1 MTLSQCS
8 SLTLCVVR
16 STLSPFDDDSVVCWL
31 LSYND
36 IRFGQSFSC
45 FQLILTRLL
54 KQKSKQTE
62 ELAVRIQDA
71 ENSVQRLVSE
81 EDDQDSSRQS
91 AGDPEVQQRQQDV
104 FIHDEGS
111 DDDLDDDE
119 TEESFDALEERFHVF
134 EEEVAILVAEV
145 HDVVLYSK
153 LNITGFMKILKVSS
167 LVRII

>member
-1 MTLSQCS
+1 MLA
-8 SLTLCVVR
+8 LEL
-16 STLSPFDDDSVVCWL
+16 
-31 LSYND
+31 YYD
-36 IRFGQSFSC
+36 IRFGQSF
-45 FQLILTRLL
+45 FRFKLILTRLL

-91 AGDPEVQQRQQDV
+91 VGDPEVQQRQQDV
-104 FIHDEGS
+104 FGHDEGS

-153 LNITGFMKILKVSS
+153 LNITGFMKILKVGS